1 MGVKLNEPVFALDNE
16 STSFVI
22 IFSFNISI
30 ISLGSLSGSTTLLV
44 STYKN
49 ARKCNPTVLNT
60 STTLSKIKR

>member
-44 STYKN
+44 STYK
-49 ARKCNPTVLNT
+49 
-60 STTLSKIKR
+60 KIWVFLPENVIPLF